1 MVLPEILK
9 QPGVPMNKESA
20 DSWDTRYEWRAVA
33 LLSIGFGLVGL
44 DRFMIQPLFPV
55 MMQDLNLSYQ
65 DLGFISGALA
75 IAWGISAFGSG
86 WLADQFGYRKVMI
99 PAILM
104 FSALAGLTGLVAGLG
119 SLLLVR
125 AAMGLSEGAFTPAS
139 IVAALEAS
147 KPSRHGRNLGIQQT
161 MVALIGLGLAPI
173 IVTQLLQV
181 LPSWRWVFLVV
192 SLPGFIVA
200 YLMYRVIR
208 NTSVSSAA
216 VHTQTHDA
224 KPHRW
229 TEIFKYRNV
238 LLNMLGMLCWLT
250 VLMVAGAFLPS
261 YLTDHLRLD
270 LPTMGFVMSAIGF
283 GGSAGNLVLPA
294 LSDRIGRR
302 PVLIIGVIVGVACL
316 IGLSQTGA
324 EPLKLFLLLFFTMF
338 CVFAN
343 ITLTVGPLTVESVP
357 ASLMATA
364 SGVVIGV
371 GEVFGGGVAPAI
383 GGYVAQHYGIQ
394 NIIYVAVVGMS
405 LGIVVALTVK
415 ETAPIK
421 VAK

>member
-1 MVLPEILK
+1 
-9 QPGVPMNKESA
+9 MNQTPDKN
-20 DSWDTRYEWRAVA
+20 WDTRYEWRAVA

-44 DRFMIQPLFPV
+44 DRFMIQPMFPV
-55 MMQDLNLSYQ
+55 MMHDLHLNYQ

-75 IAWGISAFGSG
+75 IAWGISAFASG
-86 WLADQFGYRKVMI
+86 WLADQVGYRKILI
-99 PAILM
+99 PAIVL
-104 FSALAGLTGLVAGLG
+104 FSALAGLTGLVTGLG
-119 SLLLVR
+119 SLLLAR
-125 AAMGLSEGAFTPAS
+125 AVMGLSEGAFTPAS
-139 IVAALEAS
+139 IVAALQAS

-161 MVALIGLGLAPI
+161 MVALVGLGLAPI

-208 NTSVSSAA
+208 NTNATAAA

-224 KPHRW
+224 TPHRW

-238 LLNMLGMLCWLT
+238 PLNMLGMLCWLT
-250 VLMVAGAFLPS
+250 VVMVMGAFLPS
-261 YLTDHLRLD
+261 YLTDHLHLD
-270 LPTMGFVMSAIGF
+270 LPTMGYVMSAIGF
-283 GGSAGNLVLPA
+283 GGTAGNLVLPA

-316 IGLSQTGA
+316 MGLSQTGA
-324 EPLKLFLLLFFTMF
+324 EPLKLFLLTFFTMF

-343 ITLTVGPLTVESVP
+343 ITMTVGPLTVESVP

-364 SGVVIGV
+364 SGIVIGV

-383 GGYVAQHYGIQ
+383 GGFVAQHFGIQ
-394 NIIYVAVVGMS
+394 NIIYVAIVGMA

-421 VAK
+421 VAT